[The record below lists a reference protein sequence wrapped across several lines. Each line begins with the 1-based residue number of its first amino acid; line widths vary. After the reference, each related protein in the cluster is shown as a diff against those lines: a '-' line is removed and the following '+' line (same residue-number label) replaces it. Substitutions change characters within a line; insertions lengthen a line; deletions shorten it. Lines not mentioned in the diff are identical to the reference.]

1 MNTTAITLKAMQ
13 NIPAEE
19 FGNIARMQYGISKSV
34 EEKKAHVANH
44 VSEEIDEDASDGVFE
59 HTYRAMHDYGMNVQD
74 SERWAWLN
82 TLFGYDIGAE
92 RALDVIK
99 WYDDNGMDV
108 LGLTADDRESI
119 RNVAE
124 LELGF
129 HFNFAAFAKETPDA
143 ISYRWPE
150 HI

>member
-1 MNTTAITLKAMQ
+1 M
-13 NIPAEE
+13 
-19 FGNIARMQYGISKSV
+19 
-34 EEKKAHVANH
+34 
-44 VSEEIDEDASDGVFE
+44 
-59 HTYRAMHDYGMNVQD
+59 
-74 SERWAWLN
+74 
-82 TLFGYDIGAE
+82 
-92 RALDVIK
+92 IK
-99 WYDDNGMDV
+99 WYNDNGMDV
-108 LGLTADDRESI
+108 LGLTADDRESV

>member
-1 MNTTAITLKAMQ
+1 MNTTAVTLKAMQ
-13 NIPAEE
+13 KIPEEE
-19 FGNIARMQYGISKSV
+19 FGNIARMQYGISKGI
-34 EEKKAHVANH
+34 EGKKAYVVSHA
-44 VSEEIDEDASDGVFE
+44 SEEIGEDVSAGVFE
-59 HTYRAMHDYGMNVQD
+59 HTYRAMHDYGMDVQD

-82 TLFGYDIGAE
+82 TLFGYDIG
-92 RALDVIK
+92 
-99 WYDDNGMDV
+99 
-108 LGLTADDRESI
+108 DRESV

>member
-34 EEKKAHVANH
+34 EEKKAYVVSHA
-44 VSEEIDEDASDGVFE
+44 SEEIGEDVSAGVFE

-92 RALDVIK
+92 RALDVI
-99 WYDDNGMDV
+99 NGTTTMV
-108 LGLTADDRESI
+108 WMCLA
-119 RNVAE
+119 
-124 LELGF
+124 
-129 HFNFAAFAKETPDA
+129 
-143 ISYRWPE
+143 
-150 HI
+150 

>member
-19 FGNIARMQYGISKSV
+19 FGDIARMQYGVSKSI
-34 EEKKAHVANH
+34 EEKKTYVANH
-44 VSEEIDEDASDGVFE
+44 ASEEAGKDASDGVFE
-59 HTYRAMHDYGMNVQD
+59 HTYRAMHDYGMDVQD

-92 RALDVIK
+92 RALDMIK
-99 WYDDNGMDV
+99 WYNNNGMDV
-108 LGLTADDRESI
+108 LGLTADDKESI

-124 LELGF
+124 LELGL

>member
-44 VSEEIDEDASDGVFE
+44 VSEEIDEDASGGVFE

-129 HFNFAAFAKETPDA
+129 HFNFTAFAKETPDT

>member
-19 FGNIARMQYGISKSV
+19 FGNIARMQYGISKSA

-108 LGLTADDRESI
+108 LDLTADDRESI

-129 HFNFAAFAKETPDA
+129 HFNFTAFAKETPDT